1 MDLHSAPMGDSR
13 QHVHELI
20 DRLDPGQLAA
30 VGNLLEVMILDHDE
44 EMTEEDRAAIQAGL
58 ASLDQNGGISMEEI
72 LADFGLT
79 VAEFEKMAAEPHVE
93 HPVTKRSD

>member
-1 MDLHSAPMGDSR
+1 MGESR

-30 VGNLLEVMILDHDE
+30 VGHLLEVMIHEDDE

-58 ASLDQNGGISMEEI
+58 ASLDKNGGIPMEEI

-79 VAEFEKMAAEPHVE
+79 AAEFEEMAAEPHVE
-93 HPVTKRSD
+93 HTVTKRSD